1 MTIDQ
6 AVLLVQQGGN
16 LGDVILNPPQP
27 RVSINLPLPVVVP
40 GSQRGACTRA
50 DLDGRKDLIHY
61 ELKDIDTGTLQGLK
75 VVLHRSTDD
84 ECVGGAVHPTCP
96 RSGGM
101 GPVKSRSDFIRVK
114 LTTKKLTHL
123 AAIFVS
129 HVSGKTIVS
138 RSHVEC
144 VIKSNAPPIARTVC
158 VFRNVIFDQ
167 KIRDSWIVLLSQT
180 H

>member
-61 ELKDIDTGTLQGLK
+61 ELKDIGTRILQKLK
-75 VVLHRSTDD
+75 VV
-84 ECVGGAVHPTCP
+84 C
-96 RSGGM
+96 
-101 GPVKSRSDFIRVK
+101 
-114 LTTKKLTHL
+114 
-123 AAIFVS
+123 
-129 HVSGKTIVS
+129 
-138 RSHVEC
+138 
-144 VIKSNAPPIARTVC
+144 IARPTM
-158 VFRNVIFDQ
+158 NVSEVRYTQRVPGAEVWGQLKAEAI
-167 KIRDSWIVLLSQT
+167 LSA
-180 H
+180 